1 MAWAKRQSMKLV
13 GRVSS
18 SVMAPPGIGSP
29 TYDMVPFHIEAGY
42 DPPLGAFVLI
52 GREEDDTLFHD
63 TLFHYGRIV
72 QAFEENIKADPW
84 RLQRASAYGLE
95 EHQPIRVDDSS
106 PYRMRV
112 ALVELLG
119 ELVLDRDNQL
129 QEVREPTLLPRTGA
143 PVFELPVDLIPV
155 IVGLPV
161 GIDNGLHV
169 GSVKSGSET
178 ANVYL
183 PIEAVARHIAIVGR
197 TGVGKSYA
205 AHVLVEELTEREI
218 PVVSFDVLGDVF
230 KMAAALGGLNL
241 TAGADFRVPF
251 STIGLSEFLSFVNLT
266 KDQQELVALA
276 YDEVFDRA
284 LDALEATGTVQVKLE
299 ELLNEIRSVAGQF
312 GQMPVGDR
320 AARRVEAAVQ
330 RSRLLEE
337 TLSDWPQKLADRPI
351 INVYVG
357 HLGQEARNL
366 IVGASARLLQILRR
380 KGYVPPFVMLLDE
393 AHLFLPGGGETTP
406 STRVIRELVRTARH
420 DAIGI
425 VLITQSPS
433 SMDKQSLLTCNTRIV
448 FALDPE
454 DLRLIS
460 GMLGDLPE
468 EVVKRIPRLSKGH
481 AILVSGSD
489 LIRHPV
495 EVEIRPR
502 QTPEGAPT
510 PNLAEEVRK
519 WKEKRMTN
527 SGKRS

>member
-13 GRVSS
+13 GTVSS

-52 GREEDDTLFHD
+52 GREEDD

-119 ELVLDRDNQL
+119 ELVLDKDNQL
-129 QEVREPTLLPRTGA
+129 QEVREPSLLPRTGA

-161 GIDNGLHV
+161 GIDDGLHV
-169 GSVKSGSET
+169 GSVKSGGET

-205 AHVLVEELTEREI
+205 AHVLVEELTKRGI

-230 KMAAALGGLNL
+230 KMAEALGGLNL
-241 TAGADFRVPF
+241 TAGADFKVPF

-276 YDEVFDRA
+276 YDEVFNRA
-284 LDALEATGTVQVKLE
+284 LDALEATGTVQVELE
-299 ELLNEIRSVAGQF
+299 ELLNEIRSVAEQF
-312 GQMPVGDR
+312 GQRSVGDR

-337 TLSDWPQKLADRPI
+337 TLSDWPQKLADHLI

-425 VLITQSPS
+425 ILITQSPS

-502 QTPEGAPT
+502 RTPEGAPT